1 LRNRDLETGYVWIEF
16 VCPFRILL
24 GGDVGFIGCDMV
36 ALVVEFALQTT
47 DVAVRVAGGV
57 KGAAVPVA
65 CVFSVEILV
74 VWLLT
79 SALPF
84 STLTK
89 FQRPIA
95 LTCLLVGLV
104 KRLCSTAIMRF
115 AYFASSSTLRFLPF
129 GVVSFVTIA
138 SFCAAVLLCCCAAE
152 SGLLLGARRRWLW
165 RDFECSVVTGAQ
177 TEVSALC
184 RAWWLVAA
192 LRQRLPVIVIV
203 ILFIILDGGSADET
217 RRRKER

>member
-1 LRNRDLETGYVWIEF
+1 LETGYVWIEF

-24 GGDVGFIGCDMV
+24 GRDIGFIECDMV
-36 ALVVEFALQTT
+36 ALVVEFVLQAT

-57 KGAAVPVA
+57 KGGRGACDLCLQRRDLGGMVIDFRAALLDFDKVPAAHCFDVPVGGIGEA
-65 CVFSVEILV
+65 PLLDGDHAICVLCVFVDSAFLAL
-74 VWLLT
+74 WCRLLCYN
-79 SALPF
+79 
-84 STLTK
+84 
-89 FQRPIA
+89 
-95 LTCLLVGLV
+95 CL
-104 KRLCSTAIMRF
+104 
-115 AYFASSSTLRFLPF
+115 
-129 GVVSFVTIA
+129 
-138 SFCAAVLLCCCAAE
+138 LLCCCAAE

-192 LRQRLPVIVIV
+192 LRQRLPVIVIA